1 MPAYNEEKR
10 IGKTLEAY
18 LQFFSALPQR
28 KKIYWELLV
37 VINGT
42 TDNTEMI
49 VKNYEK
55 NSENLK
61 HIVLEKGGKGFAITE
76 GFKKYLKTDFDF
88 IGFVDA
94 DLATYPA
101 EYFKLVEEIGE
112 YDGVIANRYDR
123 DSKIINGQGFRRII
137 VSRIFNFLVRSLFLI
152 PYEDTQC
159 GAKVF
164 RREAIKKILNDLTI
178 TKWAYDVNLLYACK
192 KQNLKIKSAPTIW
205 HETAGSKLNVN
216 KASIQMFFA
225 IIQLRIMHSPFRR
238 ILKIFTP
245 TIKIIYKFVGGK

>member
-10 IGKTLEAY
+10 IGKTLESY

-42 TDNTEMI
+42 TDNTEKI
-49 VKNYEK
+49 VIIHEK
-55 NSENLK
+55 TNKNLK

-76 GFKKYLKTDFDF
+76 GFKKYLKTDFGF

-101 EYFKLVEEIGE
+101 EYFKLIEEIEE

-137 VSRIFNFLVRSLFLI
+137 ISRVFNFLVRSLFLI

-159 GAKVF
+159 GAKIF
-164 RREAIKKILNDLTI
+164 KREAVKKILDDLTI

-192 KQNLKIKSAPTIW
+192 KNNLRIKSVPTVW
-205 HETAGSKLNVN
+205 YDTTGSKLNVN
-216 KASIQMFFA
+216 KVSVQMFFA
-225 IIQLRIMHSPFRR
+225 IVQLRIMNSPFRR

-245 TIKIIYKFVGGK
+245 AIKAIYKFVGG